1 MLKTEPFFFAFL
13 FSKEREKDV
22 PELDEWVVEWGA
34 YGTGNHSQRTFCLK
48 KTIFN

>member
-1 MLKTEPFFFAFL
+1 MLKTELFFFAFL
-13 FSKEREKDV
+13 FPKEREKDV
-22 PELDEWVVEWGA
+22 PELDEWVVEWGG